1 MLGQTDLWSD
11 SVQFVLT
18 ITSKHFINL
27 YKTEFIICHVVL
39 LGLRFLNYKWLPKEE
54 KKIFKLFFAMIQ
66 LYKTV

>member
-1 MLGQTDLWSD
+1 MLGQRDLWSD

-27 YKTEFIICHVVL
+27 YKTKFIICHIIL

-54 KKIFKLFFAMIQ
+54 KKNISAFFFC
-66 LYKTV
+66 YDSVV